1 MKRTVMIAGALLSF
15 QVLGAFNDDLIPNPD
30 FQPVMIDGEITAAK
44 GWYMWD
50 YGRRECLKEPEYLDG
65 RRCLKLKFE
74 KPGTMTIE
82 FSGKENLP
90 EKYFGKR
97 FVLVP
102 FGGAWATNCSEPVVP
117 APAYRLRYQLKISQG
132 DVLLPDKRRVKA
144 SEDFQTIDYTVKSP
158 YATGRSKLQITIR
171 PNLKF
176 SIRQAS
182 VKPVYPKI
190 GGFIRLPDGGKLT
203 RIIVSEDADF
213 MLRVGA
219 MVWRGWL
226 WKLTGTALPID
237 TRKVPAREDGAMVIV
252 RGDSAPGGY
261 LLKIDR
267 NGALLTVRDSRD
279 ACTSAF
285 NYIRRHGVR
294 LYSRDTQKIP
304 APNADLTLAA
314 VNENLVPKYRLLEM
328 NHDSYLNGGGSIH
341 ENHAG
346 ECDWLDNYKWV
357 EYHQWCNQLV
367 PMEFYRKSHPEY
379 YMLDRNGK
387 RQKTSD
393 PFFLTL
399 CLTHPDVR
407 KMSARR
413 FSQYMQANESY
424 NYAGICMGDRPVAC
438 QCPACLKLN
447 GGSDS
452 ISNSYMDFLNH
463 LSDSLR
469 KAIPGTEKKVVYCAY
484 HLYRFPPDK
493 IKPDPGIDVQYCA
506 QPRTMPCVVHVD
518 CEINR
523 RALADYRQWSKLVG
537 KEHLGVMFYEESR
550 PYYEGRLLEYFSR
563 YGSRSVVFA
572 TYSPAKRFYIAGR
585 FRFGDDPDRAEDEFI
600 DGYYGAGGKYIKQ
613 IYRMVDEYCKNYKH
627 TEEDK
632 REFCVAVLSPRTTR
646 WKSVLTREIFDRSYK
661 LFDQALKAAGTDRI
675 AREHILY
682 DKYRF
687 LMADLPKYPR
697 SVCRNEKETRT
708 FGKRL
713 GDFMRTLIELDELK
727 KKNPLDTNL
736 IRLRKNLLNTANE
749 QDFLLTVSGL
759 VIPAPKGKSKWFECK
774 EIQDFLK
781 DPENAFV
788 GKSGVKTIPGGYEW
802 DTMSMFGGDEPIA
815 VTIGGDKRV
824 AKVIRRPHSG
834 KGTISVV
841 LNLKSAPKHAC
852 RLILSG
858 LDDDKPG
865 AATFRVAVNG
875 KEVFSGANTFSET
888 AWSVMGIDIPEGVL
902 KAGENRIEIINTMK
916 ELPSDRRKLPQT
928 GIDLGDVYET
938 DYFRGWIM
946 LSRIRLL
953 DLSGEFAKLIEGKK
967 SLWQQSVNPNFFNP
981 KAVFEVTKGKLHLAT
996 DEKSVRAAVCK
1007 SSDARHYVVRS
1018 GETLKFSA
1026 LISGTGTFDLNIT
1039 CFDADG
1045 KYNRKVLHK
1054 KFPAPPE
1061 EKWISWTAVIPEGT
1075 VYVLPGISV
1084 LAGGDCRIADCRIET
1099 VDPQEMK

>member
-1 MKRTVMIAGALLSF
+1 MKRTVVIAGALLSF

-30 FQPVMIDGEITAAK
+30 FQPVTIDGEVTAAK

-50 YGRRECLKEPEYLDG
+50 YGRRDCLKEPDYLDG

-90 EKYFGKR
+90 AKYFGKR

-102 FGGAWATNCSEPVVP
+102 FGGGWAGNCSEPIVP
-117 APAYRLRYQLKISQG
+117 APAYRLRYQLKVSQG
-132 DVLLPDKRRVKA
+132 AVSLPNRRWIKA
-144 SEDFQTIDYTVKSP
+144 SKDFQTVDFTVNTP
-158 YATGRSKLQITIR
+158 QATGRSKLQITIL
-171 PNLKF
+171 PNQKF

-182 VKPVYPKI
+182 VKPIYPKI

-203 RIIVSEDADF
+203 RIIVAEDADF
-213 MLRVGA
+213 KFRLGA

-226 WKLTGTALPID
+226 WKLTGTALPIE
-237 TRKVPAREDGAMVIV
+237 TRKNPAREDGAMVIV
-252 RGDSAPGGY
+252 KGDSAPGGY
-261 LLKIDR
+261 RLKIDR
-267 NGALLTVRDSRD
+267 NGALLTVHDSRD
-279 ACTSAF
+279 AYTSAF

-304 APNADLTLAA
+304 TPDANLILAG
-314 VNENLVPKYRLLEM
+314 VDENLVPKYRLLEM

-399 CLTHPDVR
+399 CLTDPDVR

-413 FSQYMQANESY
+413 FPQYMQANESY
-424 NYAGICMGDRPVAC
+424 LYAGVCMGDRPIAC
-438 QCPACLKLN
+438 QCPACRALN
-447 GGSDS
+447 GNDTV
-452 ISNSYMDFLNH
+452 SNSMMDFLNL

-469 KAIPGTEKKVVYCAY
+469 KAVPGTGKKVMYMAY
-484 HLYRFPPDK
+484 HNYRFPPDK
-493 IKPDPGIDVQYCA
+493 IKPGPGIAVAYCA
-506 QPRTMPCVVHVD
+506 QPRTMPCMVHID

-537 KEHLGVMFYEESR
+537 RENLGVVLYEESR
-550 PYYEGRLLEYFSR
+550 PYYEGRLLENFSR
-563 YGSRSVVFA
+563 YGSFYVQFHN
-572 TYSPAKRFYIAGR
+572 YQPAKRFYIAGR
-585 FRFGDDPDRAEDEFI
+585 VRFGDDPDRAEDEFI
-600 DGYYGAGGKYIKQ
+600 DGYYGNGGKYLKQ

-646 WKSVLTREIFDRSYK
+646 WKSVLTREIFDRSYE
-661 LFDQALKAAGTDRI
+661 LFDQALKAVGNDRT

-682 DKYRF
+682 DKYCF

-697 SVCRNEKETRT
+697 SVCRNGKETRA

-713 GDFMRTLIELDELK
+713 GDFMRTLMELDELK

-736 IRLRKNLLNTANE
+736 IRYRNSLLNTANE

-759 VIPAPKGKSKWFECK
+759 VIPAPQGKRKWFECK

-781 DPENAFV
+781 DPEGAFV
-788 GKSGVKTIPGGYEW
+788 GQSGVKTIPGGYEW
-802 DTMSMFGGDEPIA
+802 DTMSMFGGDESAA
-815 VTIGGDKRV
+815 VTVGGQKRV

-834 KGTISVV
+834 KGTVSVF

-875 KEVFSGANTFSET
+875 KEVFSGANPFSES
-888 AWSVMGIDIPEGVL
+888 AWSVMGIDIPEGAL

-938 DYFRGWIM
+938 NYFRGWFM
-946 LSRIRLL
+946 LDKIRLV
-953 DLSGEFAKLIEGKK
+953 DLSGEFAKLIAGRK
-967 SLWQQSVNPNFFNP
+967 SLWQQSVNPQYFDP
-981 KAVFEVTKGKLHLAT
+981 KAVFETADGKLHLAT
-996 DEKSVRAAVCK
+996 GKKAVRAAVSK
-1007 SSDARHYVVRS
+1007 SSDARHYVVKS
-1018 GETLKFSA
+1018 GETLKFSVR
-1026 LISGTGTFDLNIT
+1026 ISGTGRFALNVT

-1045 KYNRKVLHK
+1045 KYTRKVPQK
-1054 KFPAPPE
+1054 KFPAPAE

-1075 VYVLPGISV
+1075 VYILPGISV
-1084 LAGGDCRIADCRIET
+1084 QAGGDCRIADCKIEI
-1099 VDPQEMK
+1099 VKP

>member
-1 MKRTVMIAGALLSF
+1 MRRVAIIAGALFSF
-15 QVLGAFNDDLIPNPD
+15 QVFGAFNDDLIPNPD
-30 FQPVMIDGEITAAK
+30 FQPVTIDGEVTAAK

-74 KPGTMTIE
+74 TPGTMTIE
-82 FSGKENLP
+82 FGGKENLP

-102 FGGAWATNCSEPVVP
+102 FGGGWANNCSEPIVP
-117 APAYRLRYQLKISQG
+117 APAYRLRYQLKTSQG
-132 DVLLPDKRRVKA
+132 NISLPDRRYVKA
-144 SEDFQTIDYTVKSP
+144 SENFQTIDYTVKSP
-158 YATGRSKLQITIR
+158 YATGRGKLQIIIR

-190 GGFIRLPDGGKLT
+190 GGFIRLPDGGKLS
-203 RIIVSEDADF
+203 RIIVAEDADF
-213 MLRVGA
+213 KLRVGA

-226 WKLTGTALPID
+226 WKLTGTALPIE
-237 TRKVPAREDGAMVIV
+237 TRKNPAREEGAMVIV
-252 RGDSAPGGY
+252 KGGSAPGGY
-261 LLKIDR
+261 RLKIDR
-267 NGALLTVRDSRD
+267 NGALLTVHDSRD
-279 ACTSAF
+279 AYTSAF

-304 APNADLTLAA
+304 AQNPDLTLAA
-314 VNENLVPKYRLLEM
+314 VDENLVPKFRLLEM
-328 NHDSYLNGGGSIH
+328 GYDSYLNGGGGIH

-346 ECDWLDNYKWV
+346 ECDWLDNHKWV

-367 PMEFYRKSHPEY
+367 PMEFYQKSHPEY
-379 YMLDRNGK
+379 YMLEKNGK
-387 RQKTSD
+387 RLKTSD

-399 CLTHPDVR
+399 CLTNPDVR

-413 FSQYMQANESY
+413 FPQYMLANESY
-424 NYAGICMGDRPVAC
+424 SYAAICMGDRPIAC
-438 QCPACLKLN
+438 QCPPCRALN
-447 GGSDS
+447 GGDS
-452 ISNSYMDFLNH
+452 VSNSMTDFLNL

-469 KAIPGTEKKVVYCAY
+469 KAAPGKKVMYMAY
-484 HLYRFPPDK
+484 HNYRFPPDK
-493 IKPDPGIDVQYCA
+493 IKPGPGIAVAYCA

-537 KEHLGVMFYEESR
+537 RENLGVVLYEESR
-550 PYYEGRLLEYFSR
+550 PYYEGQLLEYLNR
-563 YGSRSVVFA
+563 YGSRQVNFC
-572 TYSPAKRFYIAGR
+572 TFNPAKRYYIAGR
-585 FRFGDDPDRAEDEFI
+585 FRFGDDPDRAQDEFI
-600 DGYYGAGGKYIKQ
+600 DGYYGAGGKCVKQ
-613 IYRMVDEYCKNYKH
+613 IYRMVDEYCRNYKH

-646 WKSVLTREIFDRSYK
+646 WKSVLTRGVFDRSYE
-661 LFDQALKAAGTDRI
+661 LFDRALEAAGNDRT

-682 DKYRF
+682 DKFLF
-687 LMADLPKYPR
+687 LMSDLPKYPR
-697 SVCRNEKETRT
+697 SVCRNEGETRA
-708 FGKRL
+708 FGRRL
-713 GDFMRTLIELDELK
+713 GDFIRTLTELDELQ
-727 KKNPLDTNL
+727 KKNPLKSDRVRNHG
-736 IRLRKNLLNTANE
+736 LLNTADE

-759 VIPAPKGKSKWFECK
+759 VLSAPKGKGKWFECK

-802 DTMSMFGGDEPIA
+802 DTMSMFGGDEPA
-815 VTIGGDKRV
+815 VVSVGGKKRV

-834 KGTISVV
+834 KGTVSVA

-852 RLILSG
+852 RLILDG
-858 LDDDKPG
+858 VDDDKPG
-865 AATFRVAVNG
+865 AATFRIAVNG

-888 AWSVMGIDIPEGVL
+888 AWSVMGIDIPEEAL

-938 DYFRGWIM
+938 DYFRGWFM

-953 DLSGEFAKLIEGKK
+953 DLSCEFAKLIAGKE
-967 SLWQQSVNPNFFNP
+967 SLWQKSVNPNFFNP
-981 KAVFEVTKGKLHLAT
+981 KAVFEAADGKLHLAS
-996 DEKSVRAAVCK
+996 DKKSVRAAVSN
-1007 SSDARHYVVRS
+1007 SSDARHYVVKS
-1018 GETLKFSA
+1018 GETLKFSV
-1026 LISGTGTFDLNIT
+1026 LISGTGRFSLNVT

-1045 KYNRKVLHK
+1045 KYTRKVPNK
-1054 KFPAPPE
+1054 RFPAPAQ
-1061 EKWISWTAVIPEGT
+1061 EKWISWTVVIPDGT
-1075 VYVLPGISV
+1075 VYVLPGIMV
-1084 LAGGDCRIADCRIET
+1084 CEGGDCRIADCKIET
-1099 VDPQEMK
+1099 VKQ